1 MASYKIE
8 WVKSAEKE
16 FHKLPKKEKA
26 LLIGKILELSKNPRP
41 NGSKKLEGAENTYR
55 IRHGDFRV
63 LYQIEHGILLILIVR
78 VAHRKEVYR

>member
-8 WVKSAEKE
+8 WRKSAEKE

-26 LLIGKILELSKNPRP
+26 LIIAKILNLSKSPKP
-41 NGSKKLEGAENTYR
+41 IGSKKLEGSENTYR
-55 IRHGDFRV
+55 IRQGDFRV
-63 LYQIEHGILLILIVR
+63 LYQIEDYVLIILIVS